1 MMRFMP
7 LKRLLLVL
15 LLGWAGGAP
24 GLMAKQVALEVS
36 MPHPV
41 LLANQKQTTYLKVG
55 MTGFRLASKEARPPV
70 NVAIV
75 MDRSGSMSGEKLDR
89 AKDAAKEAI
98 NRLSSQD
105 ILSLVVYDSAVDVL
119 VPATKVGDKES
130 LRKRV
135 DAIRSGHSTALFAGV
150 SKGAAELRKFLELE
164 RVNRVILLSDGI
176 ANQGPSSPSEL
187 GELGASLIK
196 EGISV
201 TTIGLG
207 LDYNEDLMAKLADRS
222 DGNHV
227 FVEHPNQLVA
237 VFNEE
242 FGDILSVVAQEISVR
257 IMTAPGI
264 RPVRVLG
271 WDADISGN
279 EVLVPMNQI
288 YSDQEKYVILEVE
301 VPSTRANEKIDVATV
316 EIAYTNMETAS
327 QDRLSGA
334 AELSFS
340 ESKQVVSNQLN
351 RGVMISCATQIAT
364 VNNAAATR
372 LRDEGKVEQARRIL
386 TDNSLYLQQTGRAL
400 NSDFLLNYGFSNQSD
415 ALNLDEKNWKRQRK
429 MMRYSQQINAKQQ
442 SSGNINA
449 RQVDENASSQT
460 GLTQGRPSGS
470 QQSVNGPPTPSSKGP
485 KLP

>member
-1 MMRFMP
+1 MKFML
-7 LKRLLLVL
+7 LKRLLLVIL
-15 LLGWAGGAP
+15 IAALGSGSD
-24 GLMAKQVALEVS
+24 LRAKQVALEVS
-36 MPHPV
+36 LPNPV
-41 LLANQKQTTYLKVG
+41 LLANKKQTTYLKVG
-55 MTGFRLASKEARPPV
+55 MTGFALASEHVRPPV

-75 MDRSGSMSGEKLDR
+75 LDRSGSMSGEKLDR

-105 ILSLVVYDSAVDVL
+105 ILSLVVYDSVVDVL

-130 LRKRV
+130 FRKRV
-135 DAIRSGHSTALFAGV
+135 DEIRSGHSTALFAGV

-176 ANQGPSSPSEL
+176 ANQGPSSPVEL

-196 EGISV
+196 EGIAV

-257 IMTAPGI
+257 VKTAPGI

-271 WDADISGN
+271 WDAEISGN
-279 EVLVPMNQI
+279 EVLVSMNQI

-301 VPSTRANEKIDVATV
+301 VPSTEANQTLDIAKV
-316 EIAYTNMETAS
+316 ELAYTNMETSS

-334 AELSFS
+334 AELSFT
-340 ESKQVVSNQLN
+340 ESKQVVDNQLN

-364 VNNAAATR
+364 VNNAAATQ
-372 LRDEGKVEQARRIL
+372 LRDEGKIEQARKVL
-386 TDNSLYLQQTGRAL
+386 TENSFYLQQTGRAL
-400 NSDFLLNYGFSNQSD
+400 NSDFLLQYGFANQSD
-415 ALNLDEKNWKRQRK
+415 ASNLDERNWKRQRK
-429 MMRYSQQINAKQQ
+429 VMRYGQQINAKQQ
-442 SSGNINA
+442 SSGSINSLPNTGRA
-449 RQVDENASSQT
+449 TPQTNAQH
-460 GLTQGRPSGS
+460 GLTNGG
-470 QQSVNGPPTPSSKGP
+470 QQSVTLPTPNIP
-485 KLP
+485 KNLERP